1 MIRFNSLRAAP
12 GAPIDPVIMD
22 FEDYD
27 GARAWFAVIPV
38 HAPRGVALDEEQPV
52 KVRDIPRVATST
64 RGIKLK
70 QRVTVAL
77 LKRGAHAILVLRG
90 QDVEE
95 VLALASLVDADAAIR
110 LHELVRDIEGGNV
123 AEVRLTTTA
132 ALGAAIFGVGQ

>member
-1 MIRFNSLRAAP
+1 MIRFQSLRAAP

-27 GARAWFAVIPV
+27 NSRCWFAIVPV
-38 HAPRGVALDEEQPV
+38 RAPRGVVLDEERPIM
-52 KVRDIPRVATST
+52 VRDIPRVATST

-77 LKRGAHAILVLRG
+77 LKRGAHAILLLRG
-90 QDVEE
+90 QDVET

-132 ALGAAIFGVGQ
+132 AIGAAIFGGAR

>member
-1 MIRFNSLRAAP
+1 MVRFKALQGAP

-27 GARAWFAVIPV
+27 GARSWFAVIPV
-38 HAPRGVALDEEQPV
+38 RAPRGVVLDEEQPIM
-52 KVRDIPRVATST
+52 VRDVPRVATST

-70 QRVTVAL
+70 QRTTVAL
-77 LKRGAHAILVLRG
+77 LKRGAHAILLLRG
-90 QDVEE
+90 QDVET

-132 ALGAAIFGVGQ
+132 ALGAAIFGGAR